1 MTEIHFQLGSLLD
14 FMCIFV
20 MLLGLQLYGCIVYK
34 FMSSMFCL
42 DLVVLVRVLSY
53 VIRVM

>member
-1 MTEIHFQLGSLLD
+1 MTEIHFQLESLLD
-14 FMCIFV
+14 FICTFV
-20 MLLGLQLYGCIVYK
+20 MLLGLQLYGCIDYK